1 MKSIKTPSKQLDK
14 IDLKIL
20 RLLQKNGRIAMT
32 ELAEK
37 VGLSTTPCTERVRR
51 LERDGII
58 EGYYARLNP
67 HAMGNSLLV
76 FVEIKLAAK
85 SGNIFDAFR
94 REIQNIPEILE
105 CHLVSGE
112 YDYLIKARLPDMSL
126 YRKLLG
132 DILLQLPSANESRSY
147 VVMEEVKE
155 TLMLPLP
162 EQSTRTP

>member
-1 MKSIKTPSKQLDK
+1 MKSKNSPDRAFDK

-20 RLLQKNGRIAMT
+20 RHLQNNGRMSMT

-51 LERDGII
+51 LERDGVI

-67 HAMGNSLLV
+67 QALGATLLV
-76 FVEIKLAAK
+76 FVEIKLSAK
-85 SGNIFDAFR
+85 SGDIFDAFR
-94 REIQNIPEILE
+94 REIQKLPEVQE

-112 YDYLIKARLPDMSL
+112 YDYLIKARITDMSM

-132 DILLQLPSANESRSY
+132 EILLKLPSANESRSY

-155 TLMLPLP
+155 TLTLPVYD
-162 EQSTRTP
+162 

>member
-1 MKSIKTPSKQLDK
+1 MKQKISADRPFDK

-20 RLLQKNGRIAMT
+20 RHLQSNGRMSMT

-51 LERDGII
+51 LERDGVI

-67 HAMGNSLLV
+67 QALGATLLV
-76 FVEIKLAAK
+76 FVEIKLSAK
-85 SGNIFDAFR
+85 SGDIFDAFR
-94 REIQNIPEILE
+94 REIQKLPEVQE

-112 YDYLIKARLPDMSL
+112 YDYLIKARITDMSM

-132 DILLQLPSANESRSY
+132 EILLKLPSANESRSY

-155 TLMLPLP
+155 TLTLPVYD
-162 EQSTRTP
+162 